1 MTYLEADDVLNIV
14 NFIQQNTLIPCAID
28 NGIETYNDLC
38 FWDGIKTTNG
48 TLTINPDVA
57 HPGDL
62 LHEAGHLAILP
73 VAVRT
78 ALSGDDLGDIEFT
91 EAYQACFSIDQR
103 LGYATDSAAT
113 GWGLLA
119 CIELGMDF
127 SIMFVNGFSGFSL
140 SEYTR
145 RAEMSMGTP
154 LGNKWIADLYYL
166 GMVAK
171 KSSTAPLF
179 WDIDVM
185 WSRLKVA

>member
-14 NFIQQNTLIPCAID
+14 DFIQQNTLIPCTINND
-28 NGIETYNDLC
+28 IEGYHDLC

-48 TLTINPDVA
+48 TLTVNPDVA

-78 ALSGDDLGDIEFT
+78 ALSGDGLGNIEFT
-91 EAYQACFSIDQR
+91 EAYQACFAIDQR

-113 GWGLLA
+113 GWSILA
-119 CIELGMDF
+119 CIELGLDL
-127 SIMFVNGFSGFSL
+127 SIVFANGF
-140 SEYTR
+140 YTGEGEQY
-145 RAEMSMGTP
+145 ALMAKSTMGKS
-154 LGNKWIADLYYL
+154 LGNEWVNDLYYL

-179 WDIDVM
+179 WDIETV